1 MLYGMIN
8 FFMCDFNYLNSYS
21 FPDERSVANDAKP
34 DSYLLETPKM
44 KLAPIASCE
53 TLCETSDL
61 LGEIAESSESSD
73 SADEL
78 AMTTAAITITTT
90 PTMFES
96 ANNNGEK
103 HVSFDFTTTESST
116 DPADDD
122 IILDV
127 PKSILSSTET
137 LTSSQPSPH
146 NLSTSVSS
154 DTLVPGSPCSL
165 SNVPLR
171 SLKPVHLKFGFQ
183 RKCVSSPDGTPDT
196 NQLDALALSPATSP
210 KFRCA
215 HSPVRTRSSFPDTV
229 PSPVLVR
236 HHGSPKL
243 PRAPSPISYSFSS
256 PNIITSLAKS
266 RSGKLALWIYQMFSW
281 GYQHLKETDSEQ
293 TKHVAL
299 FTMYMYQF
307 WNV

>member
-1 MLYGMIN
+1 MIH
-8 FFMCDFNYLNSYS
+8 FFMCDFNYLNSSS

-53 TLCETSDL
+53 TLCETSDF

-116 DPADDD
+116 DPGDDD

-137 LTSSQPSPH
+137 LTSPQPSPH

-266 RSGKLALWIYQMFSW
+266 RSGKLALWICQMFSW
-281 GYQHLKETDSEQ
+281 GYQHLKETDSE
-293 TKHVAL
+293 
-299 FTMYMYQF
+299 
-307 WNV
+307 

>member
-1 MLYGMIN
+1 MQHREYEKFFYLYAISN
-8 FFMCDFNYLNSYS
+8 CLCNYP
-21 FPDERSVANDAKP
+21 FPDERSAANETKM

-53 TLCETSDL
+53 TLCETTDL
-61 LGEIAESSESSD
+61 LGEIVESSESSD
-73 SADEL
+73 SADDL

-103 HVSFDFTTTESST
+103 HVSFDFTPSESST
-116 DPADDD
+116 DPTEDE

-127 PKSILSSTET
+127 PRSMLSSTET
-137 LTSSQPSPH
+137 LTSNQPSPH

-165 SNVPLR
+165 SNAPFS
-171 SLKPVHLKFGFQ
+171 SLKPVHLKYGFQ
-183 RKCVSSPDGTPDT
+183 RKCVSSSPDRTADM

-210 KFRCA
+210 KLRCA
-215 HSPVRTRSSFPDTV
+215 PSPVRTRSSFPDTGT
-229 PSPVLVR
+229 SPVLIR
-236 HHGSPKL
+236 HQDSPKL

-266 RSGKLALWIYQMFSW
+266 RTGK
-281 GYQHLKETDSEQ
+281 
-293 TKHVAL
+293 
-299 FTMYMYQF
+299 FT
-307 WNV
+307 NCECG